1 MASGKPT
8 VVAELSRTIEGV
20 KSGLEEL
27 QQSLNNLQK
36 SSTGWATSF
45 TGNLRTAL
53 TQINE
58 TKRGFDKLS
67 STIQRASSVPGVVS
81 GARISQALGA
91 STGQAGGGGGGGG
104 AQPFGSQFARTAMSP
119 LRYGLPMLAGSL
131 AQLPFSAAGGLTG
144 GAGSVLKKLPI
155 ASRLMK
161 GLGGAVSGLGSNV
174 VRPMVEGAVHMGL
187 GFGTQYIQQ
196 SMAMQEQLER
206 GGRFIGRN
214 RGQVRGMANTGLKHG
229 YDVMQTMSHRESV
242 ARAIG
247 GGGPQEGM
255 IQAMSNRLRQ
265 PMGNVIGAAGALRSG
280 GMGADA
286 IAGVLQRIES
296 GVGNAGFGRET
307 PAFIHRIES
316 LLQAISGFT
325 QQQVAITGSA
335 NTGQTTSFQNLV
347 QTLSNKAFS
356 PTAAAQTAQQLVG
369 IAANPGGGESGE
381 IFVQRALGLGNPN
394 LAATRAMAEKM
405 GVNPNLVRRRSYAD
419 YLKFKENNRTEAAQ
433 LLGVQTAVEF
443 PGSDMQS
450 IILGK
455 ALSNMGITKAG
466 TVMQSLFS
474 GGSIAQP
481 GGTQQ
486 TAAQVGAASTKAM
499 MGIDPKMITVLNEYH
514 RSLATL
520 ANIPGGTEGI
530 KNLAELIRT
539 FQVLGGTAVAT
550 GFKELFGDLMKEL
563 KKAMDGV
570 PLETI
575 IQREIQG
582 VSGIVKELIRKLLG
596 KPQASLGDHQ
606 RPPRRMIS

>member
-1 MASGKPT
+1 
-8 VVAELSRTIEGV
+8 
-20 KSGLEEL
+20 
-27 QQSLNNLQK
+27 
-36 SSTGWATSF
+36 
-45 TGNLRTAL
+45 
-53 TQINE
+53 
-58 TKRGFDKLS
+58 
-67 STIQRASSVPGVVS
+67 
-81 GARISQALGA
+81 
-91 STGQAGGGGGGGG
+91 
-104 AQPFGSQFARTAMSP
+104 
-119 LRYGLPMLAGSL
+119 
-131 AQLPFSAAGGLTG
+131 
-144 GAGSVLKKLPI
+144 
-155 ASRLMK
+155 
-161 GLGGAVSGLGSNV
+161 
-174 VRPMVEGAVHMGL
+174 
-187 GFGTQYIQQ
+187 
-196 SMAMQEQLER
+196 
-206 GGRFIGRN
+206 
-214 RGQVRGMANTGLKHG
+214 
-229 YDVMQTMSHRESV
+229 
-242 ARAIG
+242 
-247 GGGPQEGM
+247 
-255 IQAMSNRLRQ
+255 
-265 PMGNVIGAAGALRSG
+265 
-280 GMGADA
+280 
-286 IAGVLQRIES
+286 
-296 GVGNAGFGRET
+296 
-307 PAFIHRIES
+307 
-316 LLQAISGFT
+316 
-325 QQQVAITGSA
+325 
-335 NTGQTTSFQNLV
+335 
-347 QTLSNKAFS
+347 
-356 PTAAAQTAQQLVG
+356 
-369 IAANPGGGESGE
+369 
-381 IFVQRALGLGNPN
+381 LGLGNPN